1 MKKYKVI
8 ILIALIAI
16 IGFTGFFI
24 YNNYFKQWNEA
35 EKYINKYM
43 VEQGVSKDDIENITK
58 EKARKASYEG
68 ILYKVYYKDE
78 PEYEY
83 QYFYSDDYYAQRVNH
98 VLLQIYYLNDDQEV
112 KDIKELKALKYS
124 PIYLDK

>member
-1 MKKYKVI
+1 MKKYRSI
-8 ILIALIAI
+8 LLILIIVCSAL
-16 IGFTGFFI
+16 TGFFV
-24 YNNYFKQWNEA
+24 YDNYFKPWKEA
-35 EKYINKYM
+35 EKYIDKYM
-43 VEQGVSKDDIENITK
+43 VEQGVSKDDISKITK
-58 EKARKASYEG
+58 EKAKRATYYG

-98 VLLQIYYLNDDQEV
+98 VLLQIYDLNDGKE
-112 KDIKELKALKYS
+112 IRGTKELENLKYP

>member
-1 MKKYKVI
+1 MKKYRVI

>member
-1 MKKYKVI
+1 MKKYI
-8 ILIALIAI
+8 TILLVLI

-24 YNNYFKQWNEA
+24 YNNYFKPWNEA

-43 VEQGVSKDDIENITK
+43 VEQGVLKDDIDNITK
-58 EKARKASYEG
+58 EKARNASYEG
-68 ILYKVYYKDE
+68 ILYKLSYKDE
-78 PEYEY
+78 PKYEY

-98 VLLQIYYLNDDQEV
+98 VLLQIYDLNDGQEV
-112 KDIKELKALKYS
+112 RDIKELKALKYS